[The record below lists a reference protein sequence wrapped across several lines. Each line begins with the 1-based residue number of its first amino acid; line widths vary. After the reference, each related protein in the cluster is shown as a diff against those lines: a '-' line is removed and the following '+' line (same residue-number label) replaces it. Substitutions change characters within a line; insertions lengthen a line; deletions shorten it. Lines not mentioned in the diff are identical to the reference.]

1 MKKIILLISLLFT
14 TLLFSQQKFS
24 GSVIYNVSLKPR
36 DLFKIA
42 TNDKISEKDKQTVS
56 TIIKNTND
64 VEFVLK
70 FTKNESLYKIID
82 KMESDADQK
91 INLTRVVAGGNNIYY
106 IDNSTNTFLYQ
117 KEDGGG
123 FWLIDYLPSKW
134 VLTQETKQ
142 IGAYLCYKAILNK
155 ESNFAWYTPEIPV
168 NFGPQ
173 KYHGLP
179 GLILEVQIGGLLITA
194 TKIILNPKEVVTL
207 KKPSKGTKITEE
219 VYFKNRENIFKG
231 F

>member
-1 MKKIILLISLLFT
+1 MRKIIVLIFLLFT

-24 GSVIYNVSLKPR
+24 GAIIYNVSLKPR
-36 DLFKIA
+36 DLSKIA

-64 VEFVLK
+64 VESVLK
-70 FTKNESLYKIID
+70 FTKNESIYKIID

-91 INLTRVVAGGNNIYY
+91 INLTKVVAGGNSIYY
-106 IDNSTNTFLYQ
+106 TDNSTNTFLYQ
-117 KEDGGG
+117 KADGGD

-134 VLTQETKQ
+134 VLTQETKP
-142 IGAYLCYKAILNK
+142 IGAYLCYKAILNN
-155 ESNFAWYTPEIPV
+155 ETNFVWYTPEIPV

-179 GLILEVQIGGLLITA
+179 GLVLEVQIGGLLITA
-194 TKIILNPKEVVTL
+194 TKIILNPKEVITL
-207 KKPSKGTKITEE
+207 KKPIKGIKITEE
-219 VYFKNRENIFKG
+219 EYFKKRENIFNR